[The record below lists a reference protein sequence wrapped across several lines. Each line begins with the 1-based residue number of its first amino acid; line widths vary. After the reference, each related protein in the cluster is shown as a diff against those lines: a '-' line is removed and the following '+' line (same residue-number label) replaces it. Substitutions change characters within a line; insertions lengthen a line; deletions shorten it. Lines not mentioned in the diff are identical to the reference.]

1 MAHYLVNYFSQVYLL
16 ILEEGL
22 VVLVLLLEVG
32 GYGDVF
38 VYLLQILPEDGG
50 EDMIG
55 IVFLG
60 RVGLLRGMLLD
71 YLTQLSTC

>member
-1 MAHYLVNYFSQVYLL
+1 MGASEEGGGLAWVSLPRQKWDVEVVEDVRSVAHYLVNYFSQVYLL

-38 VYLLQILPEDGG
+38 VYLL
-50 EDMIG
+50 
-55 IVFLG
+55 
-60 RVGLLRGMLLD
+60 
-71 YLTQLSTC
+71 